1 MSEWEFDTLD
11 PKMVYV
17 PFDGKRV
24 KVTLKGLF
32 YEVGTVE
39 EAQAAISKI
48 EAVEYEDSPREE
60 LP

>member
-11 PKMVYV
+11 PRVVYV

-39 EAQAAISKI
+39 ETQAAISRVG
-48 EAVEYEDSPREE
+48 AVEYEDSPREE